1 MAYVYLHLVDVYGI
15 KLVGKKKK
23 TFYGYYWVLLRALEW
38 FIRFSPDSIDS
49 AAKNVHENGDFQTVS
64 LELRILMPM
73 NGVMTILNLESW
85 FPKIPL
91 KGGPLLLLMAEI
103 LHQLIGS
110 FSHYLQGSIHPRWCR
125 ISAIN
130 SSSHSAS
137 G

>member
-15 KLVGKKKK
+15 KLVGKKKQ

-49 AAKNVHENGDFQTVS
+49 AAKNGGFQTVS

-85 FPKIPL
+85 FF
-91 KGGPLLLLMAEI
+91 
-103 LHQLIGS
+103 QR
-110 FSHYLQGSIHPRWCR
+110 FR
-125 ISAIN
+125 
-130 SSSHSAS
+130 
-137 G
+137 